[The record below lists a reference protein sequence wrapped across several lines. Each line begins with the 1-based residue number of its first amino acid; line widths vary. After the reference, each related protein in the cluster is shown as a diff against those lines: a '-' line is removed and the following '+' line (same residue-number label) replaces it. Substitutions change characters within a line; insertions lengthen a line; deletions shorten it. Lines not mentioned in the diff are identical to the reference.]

1 MYEPLRRWGIFFLGL
16 SFMGLGVAMTTNAQL
31 GTTPITSLPLVC
43 AYVWHLSLGACTF
56 GVNVLFFLAQI
67 PLLGKKVCTRNHW
80 LQLPSLI
87 VFASFI
93 DIGMWAT
100 QPFIPETW
108 LLRALMCLLGCLLLA
123 FGVMLEIYSGTTV
136 IPGEG
141 LVVALAWRY
150 KKNVGNIKVLLDSS
164 LVLAAALMGWLMT
177 DSLIGIREGTLAS
190 ALLTGIFVRFFAKLC
205 GARLNC
211 WLTGT
216 AQ

>member
-1 MYEPLRRWGIFFLGL
+1 MNELLRRWGTFFSGL
-16 SFMGLGVAMTTNAQL
+16 SCMGLGVAMTTNAQL

-43 AYVWHLSLGACTF
+43 AELWHSSLGACTF
-56 GVNVLFFLAQI
+56 GINVLLFLAQF
-67 PLLGKKVCTRNHW
+67 PLLGKKACSWKHC
-80 LQLPSLI
+80 LQLPSLL

-100 QPFIPETW
+100 HPFIPEAW

-164 LVLAAALMGWLMT
+164 LVIAAALLGLL
-177 DSLIGIREGTLAS
+177 SVGAVLGIREGTLAS

-205 GARLNC
+205 ASGLNR
-211 WLTGT
+211 WLAGK
-216 AQ
+216 A